1 MEKGY
6 IDFHLHSTNSD
17 GERTV
22 EEYIL
27 DAAREHMQAIAITDH
42 NCFAL
47 RERKISQGV
56 EVIPGCEFS
65 TTYNAFGQKKE
76 IHVVGLFYNGVEDSL
91 NTIFDDRNRDAYAKA
106 IIHKMNE
113 VGLPMT
119 FEELQ
124 ASPHLGRHLGRMQ
137 IAVLMVQK
145 GYAKDVDDAL
155 DHWIGNSSPYYL
167 NPSEYVTYI
176 GMKDC
181 VKKISEAYG
190 LPILAHPYHYG
201 YTEAQIEAFVADFRS
216 VTDQPLGLEVYYKK
230 YSPSQMEY
238 LRKLAEKYRLLPS
251 ASSDAHKRTHAFM
264 KGDYSLYLRM
274 KNAMGWR

>member
-1 MEKGY
+1 
-6 IDFHLHSTNSD
+6 
-17 GERTV
+17 
-22 EEYIL
+22 
-27 DAAREHMQAIAITDH
+27 
-42 NCFAL
+42 
-47 RERKISQGV
+47 
-56 EVIPGCEFS
+56 
-65 TTYNAFGQKKE
+65 
-76 IHVVGLFYNGVEDSL
+76 
-91 NTIFDDRNRDAYAKA
+91 
-106 IIHKMNE
+106 
-113 VGLPMT
+113 MT

-181 VKKISEAYG
+181 VKKISEAHG

-216 VTDQPLGLEVYYKK
+216 LTRSIHRPRWNIFVNLQRNIGFFQVLPVMRIREPMPL
-230 YSPSQMEY
+230 
-238 LRKLAEKYRLLPS
+238 
-251 ASSDAHKRTHAFM
+251 
-264 KGDYSLYLRM
+264 
-274 KNAMGWR
+274 